1 MPSVPAVLLA
11 TVVLVFGLAAC
22 TTAEGSP
29 AAGATRGERPD
40 EPRRIVVLADLPPSI
55 AGSPDAPAADGVDV
69 AIERRGGRAGDHAVS
84 AELLDLTGDPDIMRE
99 QLLDVRVFAGYAGW
113 APGQLEEEIATGSWL
128 TYSALPG
135 DAFTERPDDLWAT
148 VLRRQGGMQAAIAFY
163 PSDPALN

>member
-1 MPSVPAVLLA
+1 MQPEAAICLA
-11 TVVLVFGLAAC
+11 RVKTTTSELAGFSRVQGTLGTV
-22 TTAEGSP
+22 
-29 AAGATRGERPD
+29 
-40 EPRRIVVLADLPPSI
+40 
-55 AGSPDAPAADGVDV
+55 
-69 AIERRGGRAGDHAVS
+69 
-84 AELLDLTGDPDIMRE
+84 DLTRDPDIMRE